1 MLAKGHCAN
10 SGSCGGVAWS
20 RLLIQ
25 VRSRRGRKLRDLI
38 LAFGWE
44 GKYPSDSGAPTPEA
58 QAYDLVIKR
67 IAFDYIIINAINKF
81 IHCYFIAI
89 ERSVVSR
96 IS

>member
-1 MLAKGHCAN
+1 MLAKCHCAN
-10 SGSCGGVAWS
+10 SGSCGGVAWF
-20 RLLIQ
+20 RLLIRA
-25 VRSRRGRKLRDLI
+25 RSRGDRKLRDLI

-58 QAYDLVIKR
+58 RAYDLVIR
-67 IAFDYIIINAINKF
+67 CIAFDYIIINAINKF
-81 IHCYFIAI
+81 IHRYFIAI